1 MKQVDKLL
9 NERAESLLK
18 ALIEQYIAEGQ
29 PVGSKTLANTSNV
42 DLSPASI
49 RNVLSELEKM
59 GFVASPHTSAGRV
72 PTPQGY
78 RYFVDSLITTKP
90 LSPQTIDQMVQDMM
104 RTQQT
109 NELVTHASQFLSQL
123 TSFAGIVTFPRRTR
137 LQLKHIEF
145 LPLSEERLLAI
156 LVTSDNEVQNRIIP
170 VARTYTKSEL
180 QRAAN
185 YLNEKF
191 AGQPIE
197 SLRQEIMDEMHQV
210 REDMD
215 KAMREAVE
223 LAGQAL
229 NDDLGANDENFVVA
243 GQTNLLTAGS
253 WDNIQQLRQLF
264 DAFNEKQDIL
274 SLLDQSLSAS
284 GVQIFIGEESGYEVL
299 GECSIITA
307 SYSSE
312 GEVIG
317 SLGVIG
323 PTRMPYE
330 QVISVVDI
338 TAKVLSSALNSR

>member
-1 MKQVDKLL
+1 
-9 NERAESLLK
+9 
-18 ALIEQYIAEGQ
+18 
-29 PVGSKTLANTSNV
+29 
-42 DLSPASI
+42 
-49 RNVLSELEKM
+49 
-59 GFVASPHTSAGRV
+59 
-72 PTPQGY
+72 
-78 RYFVDSLITTKP
+78 
-90 LSPQTIDQMVQDMM
+90 
-104 RTQQT
+104 
-109 NELVTHASQFLSQL
+109 
-123 TSFAGIVTFPRRTR
+123 
-137 LQLKHIEF
+137 
-145 LPLSEERLLAI
+145 LSEERLLAI